1 MADAL
6 QNGRHVARLRI
17 CSYVP
22 CGAMFAVSDSGS
34 VLVNWLEVS
43 PLWYLGFFFGYK
55 TEGCLLFQNG

>member
-1 MADAL
+1 M
-6 QNGRHVARLRI
+6 ARLRI
-17 CSYVP
+17 CSYDP